1 MLKNACLNAKLGA
14 DTAENEGHFAKSLQK
29 KNLATTLP
37 RCGRGRISEHSYTW
51 DEIATTTQAAGGSP
65 G

>member
-1 MLKNACLNAKLGA
+1 MLKNAYLNAKIGA
-14 DTAENEGHFAKSLQK
+14 DTGEHEGSFAKSLQK
-29 KNLATTLP
+29 KPLATTLP
-37 RCGRGRISEHSYTW
+37 RCCRGRISEHSYTW